1 MPRTDHSDPVIVIR
15 DAITGDRDAIIAMDE
30 VVTGSPKPIYWGEV
44 FSRHFEGPGGSRVFL
59 VAQGADAL
67 VGFIIGEVRAWEFGS
82 PPCGW
87 VFALNVAPEMR
98 ERGIGAQLMDQ
109 MCARLK
115 SAKVDTVRT
124 MVSRQDKLTLSF
136 FRSQGLRAGPYVQ
149 LEKDLD
155 S

>member
-1 MPRTDHSDPVIVIR
+1 MPRGNHNDPVIVIR
-15 DAITGDRDAIIAMDE
+15 DAVPGDRDAIITMDE
-30 VVTGSPKPIYWGEV
+30 VVTGSRKPDYWVEV
-44 FSRHFEGPGGSRVFL
+44 FLRHFEGRSGSRVFL
-59 VAQGADAL
+59 VAQAADVL

-82 PPCGW
+82 RPCGW

-98 ERGIGAQLMDQ
+98 ERGIGARLMDEI
-109 MCARLK
+109 CARLK

-136 FRSQGLRAGPYVQ
+136 FRNQGLGAGPYIQ

-155 S
+155 